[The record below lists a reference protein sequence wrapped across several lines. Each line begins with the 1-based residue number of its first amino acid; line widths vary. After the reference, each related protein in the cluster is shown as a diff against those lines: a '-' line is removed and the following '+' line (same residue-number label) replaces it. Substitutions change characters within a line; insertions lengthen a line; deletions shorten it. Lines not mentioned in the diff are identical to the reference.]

1 MRRDAEKQFCGEGL
15 GDFGTVT
22 INEIVPFLTDMFNMM
37 RMDLLESGIKASELV
52 TNTGEITNQQQIII
66 QENNKTKNKE
76 MLQE

>member
-1 MRRDAEKQFCGEGL
+1 
-15 GDFGTVT
+15 
-22 INEIVPFLTDMFNMM
+22 MFNMM

-66 QENNKTKNKE
+66 QENDKTKNKE